1 MWYFKWEHM
10 RDFTGLEGRVAWV
23 SGAGAGIGRAC
34 ALLLAEAGC
43 SVASVDIDTAAAEEA
58 AAAVEAVGRKALAF
72 AIDVRDSA
80 AVGESLGA
88 CVTKL
93 GGLDVCVNNAGG
105 MLGHPIGKFLDASD
119 AFIDDAIDL
128 NLKATFRCC
137 QLQARSMIERGVKGS
152 IVNISSLGG
161 VRSVRGVSAYGA
173 AKAGVI
179 NLTQTMAIEL
189 ARHGIRTNAIA
200 PGTTV
205 TPAVEA
211 TVADRLAATASANP
225 MGRVARPEEMAGVV
239 LFLASDLAAYVNGQ
253 TIAVDGGFTAGAG
266 VQPQRRPKK

>member
-1 MWYFKWEHM
+1 
-10 RDFTGLEGRVAWV
+10 VAWV

-34 ALLLAEAGC
+34 ALILAEAGC
-43 SVASVDIDTAAAEEA
+43 DVTCVDIDAVSAEEVA
-58 AAAVEAVGRKALAF
+58 ADIEGLGRKALAHGVD
-72 AIDVRDSA
+72 IRDTP
-80 AVGESLGA
+80 AVAESLAA
-88 CVTKL
+88 CVAEL

-105 MLGHPIGKFLDASD
+105 MVGHPVAKFLEASD
-119 AFIDDAIDL
+119 AFIDDSIDL

-137 QLQARSMIERGVKGS
+137 QLQARSMIDRQVNGS
-152 IVNISSLGG
+152 IVNLSSLGG

-179 NLTQTMAIEL
+179 NLTQTMGIEL
-189 ARHGIRTNAIA
+189 ARYGIRTNAIA

-205 TPAVEA
+205 TPAVEEA
-211 TVADRLAATASANP
+211 VADRLAATAAANP

-239 LFLASDLAAYVNGQ
+239 LFLASDLSAYVNGQ

-266 VQPQRRPKK
+266 VQPQRRTGG

>member
-1 MWYFKWEHM
+1 M
-10 RDFTGLEGRVAWV
+10 RDFTGLDGKVAWV

-34 ALLLAEAGC
+34 AVILAEAGC
-43 SVASVDIDTAAAEEA
+43 DVACIDIDAEVAREVA
-58 AAAVEAVGRKALAF
+58 GEVEAQGRRALALG
-72 AIDVRDSA
+72 ADVRDSA
-80 AVGESLGA
+80 AVAESLEA
-88 CVTKL
+88 CVSRL

-105 MLGHPIGKFLDASD
+105 MAGHPVGKFLEASD
-119 AFIDDAIDL
+119 AFIDDSIDL

-137 QLQARSMIERGVKGS
+137 QLQARSMIDRGVKGS
-152 IVNISSLGG
+152 IVNLSSLGG

-179 NLTQTMAIEL
+179 NLTQTMAVEL
-189 ARHGIRTNAIA
+189 AHHGIRTNAIA

-205 TPAVEA
+205 TPAVEEA
-211 TVADRLAATASANP
+211 VADRLAATASANP

-253 TIAVDGGFTAGAG
+253 TIAVDGGFTAAAG
-266 VQPQRRPKK
+266 VQPQRRRKA